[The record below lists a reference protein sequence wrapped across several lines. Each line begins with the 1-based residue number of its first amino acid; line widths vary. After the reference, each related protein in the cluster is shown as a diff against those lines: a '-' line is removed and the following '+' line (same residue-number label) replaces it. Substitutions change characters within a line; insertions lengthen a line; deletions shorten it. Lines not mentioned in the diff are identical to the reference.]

1 MADRIKGITVEI
13 GGDTTGLSKAL
24 SGVNRD
30 IRSTQAQLKDVNRL
44 LKLDPTN
51 TTLLEQKQKLLKEA
65 ISETKEKL
73 TQLKSVQEQMDE
85 GLKNGTITQQQYD
98 AWQREI
104 IATEEELKKLEKEA
118 KNTDSSISATLKQ
131 TGSKFQEVGG
141 KISGVGETLSKNV
154 TAPITAIGAASLMAF
169 NEVDSGLDIVEQKTG
184 ATGAA
189 LEEMNQIVKDL
200 ATEIP
205 TDFETAGAAVG
216 EVNTRFGLTG
226 QALDDLSAK
235 FIKFA
240 QLNNTDVS
248 ASVDN
253 VSAVMNAFG
262 MDASE
267 AGDLLDALNA
277 TGQATGIDMD
287 TLAGSLSSNA
297 AQLKEMGLSAE
308 EAAGFMGMVEMSGLD
323 TSAAMMG
330 LKTAMKNAAADG
342 KTLDQALSDFSETM
356 KGNGSDAEKLQAA
369 YDLFGSRA
377 GAAIYNA
384 VKTGKLNLEDL
395 SGSITNFKGSVD
407 RTFAETLDPIDQ
419 FKMTMNSLKE
429 VGADIGNSLASVLAP
444 VLQDISEALRRFAD
458 VWNSI
463 PAPIQEVIVKI
474 ALVAAAVGPVL
485 IVIGKVISAI
495 GTIITT
501 IPTITAAMAGVKT
514 AMLAL
519 NAAMAANPAGL
530 IITAIGLLVA
540 AFIYLWNNCE
550 GFRQFWTGL
559 WENIKQVAVTVFTA
573 IRDFFVT
580 IWESIRSVLEGVVTG
595 IGAFLSGAWNGIV
608 NTVQAS
614 MTAVHNVISSVWT
627 AVYTVITT
635 VMNAV
640 RTVITAAWASISAA
654 VSTAVNAV
662 KTVVSSVFNAIKS
675 IASSVWN
682 GIRTVVSSAV
692 DGIKSRVTSVFDSL
706 KNTVSSI
713 FNGIRSTAVNVW
725 NGVKS
730 AIVTPV
736 EAAKNKVKGVVD
748 AIKGFFSGMRLSLPH
763 IKLPH
768 FKVSGKLSIS
778 PPSVP
783 HLSISWYKEGGIMT
797 NPTVFGMNGSSLMAG
812 GEAGA
817 EAILPLSGF
826 YKQLDAMISSRLDT
840 TAMEKYL
847 AVIADNSSKG
857 IYLEDGTL
865 VGHLLPVIDGELGKS
880 QKLQRRLSL

>member
-24 SGVNRD
+24 SGINRD
-30 IRSTQAQLKDVNRL
+30 IKGTQAQLKDVNRL
-44 LKLDPTN
+44 LKLDPSN

-73 TQLKSVQEQMDE
+73 TQLKSVQDQMDE
-85 GLKNGTITQQQYD
+85 GLKNGTVTQQQYD

-104 IATEEELKKLEKEA
+104 IATEEELKNLEREA
-118 KNTDSSISATLKQ
+118 KNTDSGISATLSQ
-131 TGSKFQEVGG
+131 TGSKLQEVGG
-141 KISGVGETLSKNV
+141 KISGVGENLSKGI
-154 TAPITAIGAASLMAF
+154 TAPITALGAASLMAF
-169 NEVDSGLDIVEQKTG
+169 NEVDAGLDIVEQKTG
-184 ATGAA
+184 ATGKA

-248 ASVDN
+248 TSVDN

-308 EAAGFMGMVEMSGLD
+308 EAAGFMGMIEMSGLD

-330 LKTAMKNAAADG
+330 LKTAMKNAAVDG

-395 SGSITNFKGSVD
+395 SGSLTNFKGSVD

-429 VGADIGNSLASVLAP
+429 VGADIGNSLATVLEP
-444 VLQDISEALRRFAD
+444 VLKNVSDALRNFAE
-458 VWNSI
+458 VWKAI
-463 PAPIQEVIVKI
+463 PSPVQEAIIKI
-474 ALVAAAVGPVL
+474 TLVTAAVGPIL
-485 IVIGKVISAI
+485 IVIGEVVSAV
-495 GTIITT
+495 GTILTT
-501 IPTITAAMAGVKT
+501 VPALMTAMAGVKT
-514 AMLAL
+514 AMVAL
-519 NAAMAANPAGL
+519 NATMAANPIGL
-530 IITAIGLLVA
+530 IIAAIGLLVA
-540 AFIYLWNNCE
+540 AFIYLWNNSE
-550 GFRQFWTGL
+550 SFRQFWTGL
-559 WENIKQVAVTVFTA
+559 CENVKQVAVSTFTA
-573 IRDFFVT
+573 VKNFFVA
-580 IWESIRSVLEGVVTG
+580 IWESIKSVFIVAVTG
-595 IGAFLSGAWNGIV
+595 ISTHLSAAWNSMKTIV
-608 NTVQAS
+608 TSVFSAINSV
-614 MTAVHNVISSVWT
+614 TASVWSR
-627 AVYTVITT
+627 IK
-635 VMNAV
+635 
-640 RTVITAAWASISAA
+640 
-654 VSTAVNAV
+654 STIGGVV
-662 KTVVSSVFNAIKS
+662 DGIKTKVSSVF
-675 IASSVWN
+675 
-682 GIRTVVSSAV
+682 
-692 DGIKSRVTSVFDSL
+692 TSVESTL
-706 KNTVSSI
+706 NST
-713 FNGIRSTAVNVW
+713 FNGIRNTAVSIW
-725 NGVKS
+725 NGVGS
-730 AIVTPV
+730 AIVRPV
-736 EAAKNKVKGVVD
+736 EAAKNKVRSMVD

-768 FKVSGKLSIS
+768 FRVSGKLSIS

-783 HLSISWYKEGGIMT
+783 HFSISWYKEGGIMT
-797 NPTVFGMNGSSLMAG
+797 NPTIFGMNGSSLMAG

-826 YKQLDAMISSRLDT
+826 YKHLDSLISRSLDT
-840 TAMEKYL
+840 GTMEKYL
-847 AVIADNSSKG
+847 EIIADNSSKG

-865 VGHLLPVIDGELGKS
+865 VGHLLPVIDGELGKT